1 MAPTTN
7 TSPAT
12 TKRKGKSPSTKKMS
26 YKAKRRSNKAL
37 RRISDSS
44 FNHNLLSE
52 SKISSTPL
60 RGKKGKTLK
69 SITPR
74 SGKKRKGNPS
84 GGERSSKRRRGAA
97 ASPST
102 VNDVTSAS
110 PILEQQ
116 AAARVPKAA
125 RRKVSRLPTAR
136 QVKNVENLQVLFRND
151 FVLPAAVDEKK
162 HERSPECRATIGDDS
177 VIVLDDDDDDDVQYE
192 NEKTIEPPNQTVVE
206 TVGQELMDLAAD
218 SAVPDTPKTL
228 LKTRNITS
236 ADRLDQDDDTIV
248 LDDSQDDEE
257 VDVAT
262 RSDSPDSVIVLE
274 EREEGELTA
283 SVSEGANESVQ
294 EIAAKYFTTD
304 ASLDFIPLN
313 SNPAKSKNRNDD
325 ARNSRRGRRNNP
337 RKEANQRHNFQPVL
351 PPDFN
356 FVGGGAGGSGVNQG
370 NQVFRFQ
377 GGSREEAPAPA
388 IYSDDS
394 VRAEGLRPIVVDGSN
409 IAFAHGKSNFS
420 VKGIL
425 MVVNWFQERGHEL
438 VVAFLP
444 QFRVREAFDT
454 FNKMETEGTIIF
466 TPSRNIGTGKRICSY
481 DDRFILDFAVEKN
494 AIVVSRDNYRDLYQE
509 NARYKET
516 IEKRIL
522 MPTFIGDTLMF
533 PQDPLGR
540 EGPRLDEFL
549 RF

>member
-7 TSPAT
+7 DSPAK
-12 TKRKGKSPSTKKMS
+12 TKRKGKNSPTKKMS

-60 RGKKGKTLK
+60 RGKKGKKLK
-69 SITPR
+69 SVTPR

-84 GGERSSKRRRGAA
+84 GGERSSKRRRGEAA
-97 ASPST
+97 GPSP
-102 VNDVTSAS
+102 VNVVAS

-116 AAARVPKAA
+116 ATPRIPKATQ
-125 RRKVSRLPTAR
+125 RKVSRLPTAR

-162 HERSPECRATIGDDS
+162 HERSPECRATVGDDS
-177 VIVLDDDDDDDVQYE
+177 VIVLDDDDDVDDDVQCE
-192 NEKTIEPPNQTVVE
+192 SEKTMEPTNQTVVE
-206 TVGQELMDLAAD
+206 TVGQELMDLAAAD
-218 SAVPDTPKTL
+218 NAVPDTPKTL
-228 LKTRNITS
+228 LKKWNFTS

-257 VDVAT
+257 VAT

-283 SVSEGANESVQ
+283 SVAEGTNESVQ

-313 SNPAKSKNRNDD
+313 SKPAQPDTRNSDE
-325 ARNSRRGRRNNP
+325 RSSRRGRRNNP

-356 FVGGGAGGSGVNQG
+356 FIGGGGGNQG
-370 NQVFRFQ
+370 NQVYRFQ
-377 GGSREEAPAPA
+377 GGSREEAPVPA

-394 VRAEGLRPIVVDGSN
+394 LRAEGPRPIVVDGSN

-420 VKGIL
+420 VKGIQ
-425 MVVNWFQERGHEL
+425 MVVNWFQERGHEQ

-454 FNKMETEGTIIF
+454 LNKMETEGTVIF

-540 EGPRLDEFL
+540 DGPRLDEFL